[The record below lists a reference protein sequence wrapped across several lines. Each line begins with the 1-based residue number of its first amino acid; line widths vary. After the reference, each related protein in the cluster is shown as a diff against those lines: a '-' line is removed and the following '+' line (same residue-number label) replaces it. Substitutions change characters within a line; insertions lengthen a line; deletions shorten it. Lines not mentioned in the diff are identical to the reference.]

1 MTKCTCLL
9 KHTNGGIC
17 NCLDNWEE
25 DYEDG
30 DVEVFEEKEDL
41 ELDSPDN
48 KKRNLYKDDDIV
60 H

>member
-9 KHTNGGIC
+9 KHTNGGVC
-17 NCLDNWEE
+17 NCLNNWEE

-30 DVEVFEEKEDL
+30 DVETQEENL
-41 ELDSPDN
+41 ELDSPEN
-48 KKRNLYKDDDIV
+48 KKRNLYNEDDIV